1 VAKDF
6 ANILLTILLKCGCL
20 ADDGQLV
27 SNKLGGLPMAEKS
40 GKTAAKVNQTSII
53 KKEFS
58 QGDLAVYPAHG
69 VGYIESIE
77 SQEING
83 DTMNFYMMKIVE
95 NGMMIMIPTS
105 NVESVGLREV
115 IPEKE
120 VPEVYK
126 VMQEKAPSSDNQ
138 TWNRR
143 YREYMD
149 KIKTGSIY
157 DVAEVFRD
165 LFQLKL
171 EKDLSFGERKLLDTA
186 QNLLVQELSM
196 AKDVDEKAMM
206 QEIENLFN

>member
-1 VAKDF
+1 M
-6 ANILLTILLKCGCL
+6 G
-20 ADDGQLV
+20 
-27 SNKLGGLPMAEKS
+27 EKS
-40 GKTAAKVNQTSII
+40 KKIKVNEVRSA

-58 QGDLAVYPAHG
+58 KGDLAVYPAHG

-77 SQEING
+77 SKEING
-83 DTMNFYMMKIVE
+83 DTLNFYMMKIQE
-95 NGMMIMIPTS
+95 NGMVIMIPTA

-115 IPEKE
+115 IPETE

-126 VMQEKAPSSDNQ
+126 VMQEKAQGADNQ

-165 LFQLKL
+165 LFQLKI

-186 QNLLVQELSM
+186 QNLLVQELST
-196 AKDVDEKAMM
+196 AKDIDEKVMM

>member
-1 VAKDF
+1 MSKYGFLREDGLIVLIKRKVVQLMGENSKTTKAKESS
-6 ANILLTILLKCGCL
+6 T
-20 ADDGQLV
+20 
-27 SNKLGGLPMAEKS
+27 
-40 GKTAAKVNQTSII
+40 T

-58 QGDLAVYPAHG
+58 EGDLAVYPAHG
-69 VGYIESIE
+69 VGCIESIE
-77 SQEING
+77 SKQING

-95 NGMMIMIPTS
+95 NGMVIMIPTT
-105 NVESVGLREV
+105 NVESVGLRDV
-115 IPEKE
+115 IPETE

-126 VMQEKAPSSDNQ
+126 VMKKKGQGADNQ

-165 LFQLKL
+165 LFNLRL

-186 QNLLVQELSM
+186 QNLLVQELST
-196 AKDVDEKAMM
+196 AKDIEEETMM

>member
-1 VAKDF
+1 M
-6 ANILLTILLKCGCL
+6 G
-20 ADDGQLV
+20 
-27 SNKLGGLPMAEKS
+27 EKS
-40 GKTAAKVNQTSII
+40 KRIRVKQGTTST

-58 QGDLAVYPAHG
+58 KGDVAVYPAHG

-77 SQEING
+77 SKEING
-83 DTMNFYMMKIVE
+83 DTLNFYMMKIVE
-95 NGMMIMIPTS
+95 NGMVIMIPTS
-105 NVESVGLREV
+105 NVESVGLREL
-115 IPEKE
+115 IPETE

-126 VMQEKAPSSDNQ
+126 VMREKAHGSDNQ

-196 AKDVDEKAMM
+196 AKDVDEESMM
-206 QEIENLFN
+206 QEIESLFI

>member
-1 VAKDF
+1 M
-6 ANILLTILLKCGCL
+6 G
-20 ADDGQLV
+20 
-27 SNKLGGLPMAEKS
+27 EK
-40 GKTAAKVNQTSII
+40 TKVREVTST

-58 QGDLAVYPAHG
+58 KGDLAVYPAHG

-77 SQEING
+77 SKEING

-95 NGMMIMIPTS
+95 NGMVIMIPTA

-115 IPEKE
+115 IPETE

-126 VMQEKAPSSDNQ
+126 VMQEKAQGADNQ

-186 QNLLVQELSM
+186 QNLLVQELST
-196 AKDVDEKAMM
+196 AKDIDEKAMM
-206 QEIENLFN
+206 QEIESLFD